1 MGRWAECLSQTRN
14 FAKAR
19 FSEIQRRDRAIIFIT
34 RIALLLKSAGST
46 VAIEPIAPYS
56 IKIFISFCYCTIRSE
71 VCWIITFV
79 ASIWLCVSGSYRAGQ
94 CRLPECRQKSWRAP
108 LHRLRW
114 LRHHQHYAF
123 DGPCSGCSG
132 RLDNADDVS
141 EIMQRSPVGSRFAV
155 SFCCFNKNE
164 NLYGGKEM
172 LYTKV

>member
-19 FSEIQRRDRAIIFIT
+19 FSEIWRGDRTIIFIV
-34 RIALLLKSAGST
+34 RIALLLKSAEST
-46 VAIEPIAPYS
+46 VAIEPNNAVQYQDFHLILILYN
-56 IKIFISFCYCTIRSE
+56 TIRSLLDHYFCG
-71 VCWIITFV
+71 VNLALRFRFI
-79 ASIWLCVSGSYRAGQ
+79 SRRSMP
-94 CRLPECRQKSWRAP
+94 LPECRQKSWRAP
-108 LHRLRW
+108 LRW

-123 DGPCSGCSG
+123 DGPRGGCSG

-141 EIMQRSPVGSRFAV
+141 KIMQRSPVGSRFAV

>member
-1 MGRWAECLSQTRN
+1 MEERQNNHLYHTNCTTT
-14 FAKAR
+14 KK
-19 FSEIQRRDRAIIFIT
+19 RRIHCRHRT
-34 RIALLLKSAGST
+34 NST
-46 VAIEPIAPYS
+46 VQYQDFHLILILYNTIGSLLDHYFCGVNLALRFR
-56 IKIFISFCYCTIRSE
+56 FIS
-71 VCWIITFV
+71 
-79 ASIWLCVSGSYRAGQ
+79 Q

-132 RLDNADDVS
+132 WLDNADDVS

-164 NLYGGKEM
+164 NLYGCKEM

>member
-1 MGRWAECLSQTRN
+1 
-14 FAKAR
+14 
-19 FSEIQRRDRAIIFIT
+19 
-34 RIALLLKSAGST
+34 LLLWRQSGFAFP
-46 VAIEPIAPYS
+46 VHIAQVNAICQNAA
-56 IKIFISFCYCTIRSE
+56 K
-71 VCWIITFV
+71 
-79 ASIWLCVSGSYRAGQ
+79 
-94 CRLPECRQKSWRAP
+94 KSWRAP

-155 SFCCFNKNE
+155 SFCCFNKNK

>member
-1 MGRWAECLSQTRN
+1 MCPITISLKPGL
-14 FAKAR
+14 AK
-19 FSEIQRRDRAIIFIT
+19 
-34 RIALLLKSAGST
+34 
-46 VAIEPIAPYS
+46 
-56 IKIFISFCYCTIRSE
+56 
-71 VCWIITFV
+71 
-79 ASIWLCVSGSYRAGQ
+79 YRGETGQ

>member
-1 MGRWAECLSQTRN
+1 MGRWAECLSQTLN
-14 FAKAR
+14 FAKAL
-19 FSEIQRRDRAIIFIT
+19 FSEIWRRDRTII
-34 RIALLLKSAGST
+34 RKSAGSLLLWRQSGFAFP
-46 VAIEPIAPYS
+46 VHIAQVNAICQNAA
-56 IKIFISFCYCTIRSE
+56 K
-71 VCWIITFV
+71 
-79 ASIWLCVSGSYRAGQ
+79 
-94 CRLPECRQKSWRAP
+94 KSWRAP

>member
-19 FSEIQRRDRAIIFIT
+19 FSEIWRRDRTIIFIT
-34 RIALLLKSAGST
+34 RITLLLKSAEST
-46 VAIEPIAPYS
+46 VAIEPITP
-56 IKIFISFCYCTIRSE
+56 YCTIRSE

-132 RLDNADDVS
+132 RLENADDVS

>member
-19 FSEIQRRDRAIIFIT
+19 FSEIQRRDRTII
-34 RIALLLKSAGST
+34 RKSAGSLLLWRQSGFAFP
-46 VAIEPIAPYS
+46 VHIAQVNAVCQNAAR
-56 IKIFISFCYCTIRSE
+56 KAGVRRCTG
-71 VCWIITFV
+71 CAGFV
-79 ASIWLCVSGSYRAGQ
+79 TI
-94 CRLPECRQKSWRAP
+94 
-108 LHRLRW
+108 
-114 LRHHQHYAF
+114 F
-123 DGPCSGCSG
+123 DGPCSGCRG

-141 EIMQRSPVGSRFAV
+141 EIMQRSPVGSRLAV

>member
-19 FSEIQRRDRAIIFIT
+19 FSETQRRDRTII
-34 RIALLLKSAGST
+34 RKSAGSLLL
-46 VAIEPIAPYS
+46 
-56 IKIFISFCYCTIRSE
+56 
-71 VCWIITFV
+71 W

-94 CRLPECRQKSWRAP
+94 CCLPECRQKSWRAP

-114 LRHHQHYAF
+114 LRHHQNYAF

-141 EIMQRSPVGSRFAV
+141 EIIQRSPVGSRFAV

-172 LYTKV
+172 LYTNV